1 MERKFRKVAVLK
13 GGVSSEREVSL
24 RSGAAVAQGLRDGG
38 HEVVEVDIVSRDFSI
53 PEGVEAVFIALHG
66 EFGED
71 GEIQQML
78 VGMGLPFTG
87 SGAESSR
94 VSFDKVLTRE
104 RLAANGIP
112 IPRGEVL
119 KDPGDRTIPFPL
131 VVKPPREGSS
141 VGIHIVSGEADWEAA
156 FADAVRFSGE
166 ALVEEYIPGREL
178 TVGIVECRV
187 SSVDWQEAGG
197 RSRESGGGEWKV
209 ESGGEDLGRAA
220 PSEIIFGTK
229 IETEG
234 NGSRPQG
241 AQEQAATE
249 PLRTLRSL
257 AANSNLQILP
267 VVEIEPAAEW
277 YDYEAKYVTGETQYT
292 VPAKLDA
299 GAAAALQS
307 IALKTFEC
315 LGAEGFGRVDFR
327 LSPDGKPYVLELNA
341 IPGFTATSLLPKA
354 AEAAGIG
361 FSELCCRIMELAR
374 SHEI

>member
-1 MERKFRKVAVLK
+1 MKRTFNKVAVLK
-13 GGVSSEREVSL
+13 GGISSEREVSL

-38 HEVVEVDIVSRDFSI
+38 HEVVEVDVVSRDFSI
-53 PEGVEAVFIALHG
+53 PEDVEAVFIALHG

-71 GEIQQML
+71 GEIQQVL

-112 IPRGEVL
+112 IPKGEVL
-119 KDPGDRTIPFPL
+119 KTSTDRIIPVPL
-131 VVKPPREGSS
+131 VVKPPCEGSS
-141 VGIHIVSGEADWEAA
+141 VGCHLVFDEAEWEAA
-156 FADAVRFSGE
+156 FSDAVRFSGE

-178 TVGIVECRV
+178 TVGVIEK
-187 SSVDWQEAGG
+187 
-197 RSRESGGGEWKV
+197 ESGGRGQGATREIISNV
-209 ESGGEDLGRAA
+209 EQGTRNSEGGRRSRFGVRATPSPLSAEGESGD
-220 PSEIIFGTK
+220 
-229 IETEG
+229 
-234 NGSRPQG
+234 
-241 AQEQAATE
+241 
-249 PLRTLRSL
+249 TL
-257 AANSNLQILP
+257 QVLP
-267 VVEIEPAAEW
+267 VVEIETAAEW

-292 VPAKLDA
+292 VPAELETET
-299 GAAAALQS
+299 AAELRS

-327 LSPDGKPYVLELNA
+327 LSPEGKPYVLELNT

-361 FSELCCRIMELAR
+361 FPELCCRIMELATR
-374 SHEI
+374 K